1 MNRAEFANILHPFDA
16 TDVLRSLH
24 KQALYPALPLSRAL
38 TSHSGASQ
46 RSFSHP
52 GGHLAAG
59 GAAAECFPESTTL
72 TKVSHVSP
80 NDSSEPS
87 STTLSDLTVAT
98 LLARSYPQALKRW
111 EGMDRAVASPIFAM
125 SLFLGMLLILEVGRR
140 MAIRERAKGSDQD
153 PRGIG
158 AVEGAVFALF
168 GLLLAFTFSGAVE
181 RFDKHRELI
190 AEETNAIG
198 TAYLRLDLL
207 PTNAQ
212 PTLRELFG
220 KYLDARLEVYRKL
233 PDIEAAQAALT
244 TSTHLQEE
252 IWIQAVDASRLTDS
266 HPDAAKLLLPALNTM
281 IDITTT
287 REMAAN
293 LHPPAIIFIL
303 LFAFALACSLL
314 AGYGMATS
322 PRSWP
327 HILGFAV
334 VTVITVF
341 VVLDIEYPR
350 QGLFRADAYDQA
362 LIDLREGMK

>member
-1 MNRAEFANILHPFDA
+1 
-16 TDVLRSLH
+16 
-24 KQALYPALPLSRAL
+24 
-38 TSHSGASQ
+38 
-46 RSFSHP
+46 
-52 GGHLAAG
+52 
-59 GAAAECFPESTTL
+59 
-72 TKVSHVSP
+72 
-80 NDSSEPS
+80 
-87 STTLSDLTVAT
+87 
-98 LLARSYPQALKRW
+98 
-111 EGMDRAVASPIFAM
+111 MDRAVASPIFAI
-125 SLFLGMLLILEVGRR
+125 SLFLGMLLLLEVGRR
-140 MAIRERAKGSDQD
+140 LAIRERARGSEKD

-181 RFDKHRELI
+181 RFDQHRELI

-207 PTNAQ
+207 PQSAQ
-212 PTLRELFG
+212 PALRSSFAQ
-220 KYLDARLEVYRKL
+220 YLDARLEVYRKL
-233 PDIEAAQAALT
+233 PDIKAAKAALT
-244 TSTHLQEE
+244 TSTHLQNQ
-252 IWIQAVDASRLTDS
+252 IWTQAVDASRLTDA

-303 LFAFALACSLL
+303 LFTLGLACSLL
-314 AGYGMATS
+314 AGYGMATG

-327 HILGFAV
+327 HILGFAA

-350 QGLFRADAYDQA
+350 HGLFRADAYDQV

>member
-1 MNRAEFANILHPFDA
+1 M
-16 TDVLRSLH
+16 
-24 KQALYPALPLSRAL
+24 
-38 TSHSGASQ
+38 
-46 RSFSHP
+46 
-52 GGHLAAG
+52 
-59 GAAAECFPESTTL
+59 
-72 TKVSHVSP
+72 
-80 NDSSEPS
+80 
-87 STTLSDLTVAT
+87 
-98 LLARSYPQALKRW
+98 
-111 EGMDRAVASPIFAM
+111 
-125 SLFLGMLLILEVGRR
+125 GRR
-140 MAIRERAKGSDQD
+140 LAIRERARSSENE

-207 PTNAQ
+207 PQSAQ
-212 PTLRELFG
+212 PALRSSFAQ
-220 KYLDARLEVYRKL
+220 YLDARLEVYRKL
-233 PDIEAAQAALT
+233 PDIKAAKAALT
-244 TSTHLQEE
+244 RSTHLQNQ
-252 IWIQAVDASRLTDS
+252 IWTQAVDASRLTGT

-293 LHPPAIIFIL
+293 LHPPMIIFVL
-303 LFAFALACSLL
+303 LFTLGLACSVL
-314 AGYGMATS
+314 AGYGMAAS

-327 HILGFAV
+327 HILGFAA

-350 QGLFRADAYDQA
+350 HGLFRADAYDQV

>member
-1 MNRAEFANILHPFDA
+1 
-16 TDVLRSLH
+16 
-24 KQALYPALPLSRAL
+24 
-38 TSHSGASQ
+38 
-46 RSFSHP
+46 
-52 GGHLAAG
+52 
-59 GAAAECFPESTTL
+59 
-72 TKVSHVSP
+72 
-80 NDSSEPS
+80 
-87 STTLSDLTVAT
+87 
-98 LLARSYPQALKRW
+98 
-111 EGMDRAVASPIFAM
+111 MDRVVASPIFAI
-125 SLFLGMLLILEVGRR
+125 SLFLGMLLLLEVGRR
-140 MAIRERAKGSDQD
+140 LAIRERARGSENE

-207 PTNAQ
+207 PQSAQ
-212 PTLRELFG
+212 PALRSSFAQ
-220 KYLDARLEVYRKL
+220 YLDARLEVYRKL
-233 PDIEAAQAALT
+233 PDIKAAKAALT
-244 TSTHLQEE
+244 TSTHLQNQ
-252 IWIQAVDASRLTDS
+252 IWTQAVDASRLTDT

-293 LHPPAIIFIL
+293 LHPPMIIFVL
-303 LFAFALACSLL
+303 LFTLGLACSVL
-314 AGYGMATS
+314 AGYGMAAS

-327 HILGFAV
+327 HILGFTA

-350 QGLFRADAYDQA
+350 HGLFRADAYDQV